1 MARRR
6 GRGFRR
12 QVQRKFVWDRTFGF
26 LPTTSAG
33 PFGVDLLAGFR
44 GQPGATHLGAT
55 VTRIRG
61 VIYPELSTPL
71 EGAFLLG
78 RIGFRID
85 SWNEDPA
92 ELTNQPQEQPDE
104 DWMGWLPYFI
114 DGSQTPNSPNVAT
127 WNSQANAWAVDI
139 KSQRKLEELNQT
151 LWMFVS
157 APPGA
162 DAINYNYDL
171 SVGLK
176 LP

>member
-26 LPTTSAG
+26 LPTTSTG

-71 EGAFLLG
+71 EGPSSSAGLASGSTAGTRTRRSSQPAPRAAGRRLDGLAALLH
-78 RIGFRID
+78 
-85 SWNEDPA
+85 
-92 ELTNQPQEQPDE
+92 
-104 DWMGWLPYFI
+104 
-114 DGSQTPNSPNVAT
+114 
-127 WNSQANAWAVDI
+127 
-139 KSQRKLEELNQT
+139 
-151 LWMFVS
+151 
-157 APPGA
+157 
-162 DAINYNYDL
+162 
-171 SVGLK
+171 
-176 LP
+176 

>member
-1 MARRR
+1 
-6 GRGFRR
+6 
-12 QVQRKFVWDRTFGF
+12 
-26 LPTTSAG
+26 
-33 PFGVDLLAGFR
+33 
-44 GQPGATHLGAT
+44 
-55 VTRIRG
+55 
-61 VIYPELSTPL
+61 
-71 EGAFLLG
+71 
-78 RIGFRID
+78 
-85 SWNEDPA
+85 
-92 ELTNQPQEQPDE
+92 
-104 DWMGWLPYFI
+104 MGWLPYFI

-176 LP
+176 LPESSQNQDAAGPQPGAPSPAGGGTLVLDEVSHLPALDNVC

>member
-1 MARRR
+1 
-6 GRGFRR
+6 
-12 QVQRKFVWDRTFGF
+12 
-26 LPTTSAG
+26 
-33 PFGVDLLAGFR
+33 
-44 GQPGATHLGAT
+44 
-55 VTRIRG
+55 
-61 VIYPELSTPL
+61 
-71 EGAFLLG
+71 
-78 RIGFRID
+78 
-85 SWNEDPA
+85 
-92 ELTNQPQEQPDE
+92 
-104 DWMGWLPYFI
+104 MGWLPYFI

>member
-61 VIYPELSTPL
+61 VIYPEISTGL

-157 APPGA
+157 APGA